1 MQHEPTATAPELT
14 ATPQDGQDASTP
26 PSPVYDRFLEELMK
40 AVEAD
45 AAIEEPPEPPVP
57 SHALSPATRQAS
69 PVPPPAPARRE
80 RVRYGF
86 D

>member
-1 MQHEPTATAPELT
+1 MQHEPTATVPELT
-14 ATPQDGQDASTP
+14 ATAQGGQDTSAR
-26 PSPVYDRFLEELMK
+26 PSPAYDRFLEELMK

-45 AAIEEPPEPPVP
+45 ATIEALPEPPVP
-57 SHALSPATRQAS
+57 SHALSSAARQAS
-69 PVPPPAPARRE
+69 PVPSPAPACRE